1 MRLDRVA
8 FLVAAFAALAGCQSP
23 DVGTRCDVQWSDAS
37 PIPPPDPA
45 TMKSDY
51 LETGN
56 PACPRLVCIVSPA
69 TTASGEYGSCASGD
83 AQCGYCSKPCV
94 SDSEC
99 YKSETGLVCRQI
111 VLDPDFIAQLE
122 ATNPLLAARYLGDA
136 SYSRY
141 CAVPLP

>member
-8 FLVAAFAALAGCQSP
+8 AAVAVCAALGAGCQSP
-23 DVGTRCDVQWSDAS
+23 DVGSRCDVQWGAAGT
-37 PIPPPDPA
+37 PPQPETIPGDF
-45 TMKSDY
+45 

-56 PACPRLVCIVSPA
+56 VGCPRLVCIISPA
-69 TTASGEYGSCASGD
+69 SPASGEYGSCASGTND
-83 AQCGYCSKPCV
+83 CGYCSKPCV

-122 ATNPLLAARYLGDA
+122 ATDPLIAERFLGDA
-136 SYSRY
+136 RYSRY
-141 CAVPLP
+141 CAVPLQ